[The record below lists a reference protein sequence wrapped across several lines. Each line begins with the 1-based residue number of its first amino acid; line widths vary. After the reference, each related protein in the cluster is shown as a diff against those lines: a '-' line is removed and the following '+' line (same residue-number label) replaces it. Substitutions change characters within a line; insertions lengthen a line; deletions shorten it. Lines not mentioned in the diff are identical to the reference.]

1 MMVSNLKYDRNSE
14 FATEQDIDKNNQLKL
29 ATKAGNLTAAATLFT
44 NAEQVKALESAY
56 KRTKIQGQNIMQ
68 MHQAVMA
75 AGEHVVVK
83 NKVTGKEIPAVL
95 VAKRVRDKDFKKIFT
110 EDVLRALVDARMA
123 GKKLPC
129 VQVARVLEMFGAIIG
144 MAQND
149 NIIYKS
155 AREISETLQKR
166 GLDASLSTTKRYI
179 KTLQSINMI
188 RSQGHGKY
196 MLNPSLLASA
206 GREDRLA
213 LVTIYDKHNQIN
225 QLDDE
230 DLPF

>member
-1 MMVSNLKYDRNSE
+1 
-14 FATEQDIDKNNQLKL
+14 
-29 ATKAGNLTAAATLFT
+29 
-44 NAEQVKALESAY
+44 
-56 KRTKIQGQNIMQ
+56 
-68 MHQAVMA
+68 
-75 AGEHVVVK
+75 
-83 NKVTGKEIPAVL
+83 
-95 VAKRVRDKDFKKIFT
+95 
-110 EDVLRALVDARMA
+110 
-123 GKKLPC
+123 
-129 VQVARVLEMFGAIIG
+129 